1 MILTRNS
8 NIVIGCDGDQEEDQM
23 SVRLD
28 PVTEK
33 SIFFDVTFKR
43 GVQVRF
49 VDEVVEFTLVP

>member
-1 MILTRNS
+1 M
-8 NIVIGCDGDQEEDQM
+8 DGDADEDAM

-28 PVTEK
+28 PVSEK

-49 VDEVVEFTLVP
+49 PDEVVEFTLLP